1 MPTRVI
7 FKLREPQKGVTPSN
21 QKETPIIMFF
31 SFGYCSGIN
40 SSGSKRYV
48 PLKYSTGEKV
58 KPVFWTDKPTY
69 RVKQTSQLD
78 YTGINTRLDDLEG
91 AVKGIYRDLRNKRSA
106 VTPEILKNELD
117 VIFKG
122 GAKKLILTLNQY
134 IESFYN
140 EIETGKRLTEKGQVY
155 RYGTLRSYKGFKQQ
169 FEYFQKYLGRELN
182 FEDITIDLYDEY
194 IRFFNSKSYSPNTIG
209 RHIKHLKTIM
219 RNARDEGLHSNV
231 EIERKKF
238 KTLKVDVQS
247 VYLTE
252 EELNRLYKLDLSGRP
267 VLERV
272 RDVFLV
278 GCYTAQRYSDYS
290 RIKKDNVR
298 FLDNGRM
305 FINLIQQK
313 TGEEVIIPVGP
324 QLHHIL
330 KKYGY
335 ELPKTFEQKVNKN
348 IKDIA
353 KEAKITEPVQVEEIR
368 GGMKKIKSVP
378 KCDMIKTHTARRTGA
393 TNMYLA
399 GIPPL
404 DIAKITGHRSEKELI
419 RYIKV
424 SNEQTAINLL
434 NHDYF
439 NQGNLKTI

>member
-7 FKLREPQKGVTPSN
+7 FKLRKPQQGVSLSH
-21 QKETPIIMFF
+21 QKETPIVMYF
-31 SFGYCSGIN
+31 SFGYCSGVKKGGNKKYI
-40 SSGSKRYV
+40 

-58 KPVFWTDKPTY
+58 KPAFWTDKPTY
-69 RVKQTSQLD
+69 RVKQSSQLD
-78 YTGINTRLDDLEG
+78 YTGINTRLDDLEN
-91 AVKGIYRDLRNKRSA
+91 AVKSIYRGLRNRRSA

-117 VIFKG
+117 IIFRG
-122 GAKKLILTLNQY
+122 GATKAILTLNEY
-134 IESFYN
+134 IDSFYN
-140 EIETGKRLTEKGQVY
+140 EIEAGKRLTEKGQVY
-155 RYGTLRSYKGFKQQ
+155 KYGTLRSYKGFKQQ
-169 FEYFQKYLGRELN
+169 FDHFQKYLGRELN
-182 FEDITIDLYDEY
+182 FEDITIDMYDEY
-194 IRFFNSKSYSPNTIG
+194 IRWFNSKNYSPNTIG

-219 RNARDEGLHSNV
+219 RNARDKGLHSNI

-238 KTLKVDVQS
+238 KTLKTDVQS

-252 EELNRLYKLDLSGRP
+252 EELKRLYNLDLSTRP
-267 VLERV
+267 VLELV

-313 TGEEVIIPVGP
+313 TGEEVIIPVLP

-330 KKYGY
+330 KKYDY
-335 ELPKTFEQKVNKN
+335 ELPKTFEQKVNKK

-353 KEAKITEPVQVEEIR
+353 KEAKVTEPVQVEEIR

-378 KCDMIKTHTARRTGA
+378 KSDMIKTHTARRTGA

-399 GIPPL
+399 GISPL

-424 SNEQTAINLL
+424 SNEETAINLL
-434 NHDYF
+434 NHNYF